1 MPCEVQWLV
10 NWTATG
16 NAVMF
21 WGAWTGCMSQASD
34 YFKNNTV
41 YHDIN
46 PEKRL
51 CIKKNTQYTS
61 ATCGKRGS
69 QHCSAG
75 MVESL
80 KKVFPD
86 IF

>member
-51 CIKKNTQYTS
+51 CIKKIHSIPQPPV
-61 ATCGKRGS
+61 GRGVHS
-69 QHCSAG
+69 
-75 MVESL
+75 
-80 KKVFPD
+80 
-86 IF
+86 